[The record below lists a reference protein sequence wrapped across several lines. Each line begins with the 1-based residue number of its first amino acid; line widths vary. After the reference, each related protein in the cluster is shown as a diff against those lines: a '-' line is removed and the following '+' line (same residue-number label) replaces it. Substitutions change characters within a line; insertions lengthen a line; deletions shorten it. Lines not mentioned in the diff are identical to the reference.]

1 MLLPSYTRAGPT
13 LHPPHPQVLA
23 DPNFV
28 TSLKT
33 YDKDNVKPA
42 IIDRI
47 RKEYTCNA
55 DFTPANAAKAS
66 SAAEGLCKWVCAM
79 DSYDKV
85 AKVVA
90 PKKAALAEAEGTY
103 NTVMAALNIKQAE
116 LKEVCVCVC
125 VKQVFRGIILIACRE
140 QECLLCLEL

>member
-1 MLLPSYTRAGPT
+1 MSLFCL
-13 LHPPHPQVLA
+13 PQVLA

-47 RKEYTCNA
+47 RKEYTCNP

-90 PKKAALAEAEGTY
+90 PKTAALAEAEGTY

-116 LKEVCVCVC
+116 LKEVS
-125 VKQVFRGIILIACRE
+125 
-140 QECLLCLEL
+140 LLSMSKGPCT

>member
-1 MLLPSYTRAGPT
+1 MRRPALRHLILFSCLSYFPLAPLPPC
-13 LHPPHPQVLA
+13 QVLA

-55 DFTPANAAKAS
+55 DFNPANAAKAS
-66 SAAEGLCKWVCAM
+66 SAAE
-79 DSYDKV
+79 
-85 AKVVA
+85 
-90 PKKAALAEAEGTY
+90 
-103 NTVMAALNIKQAE
+103 
-116 LKEVCVCVC
+116 VCV
-125 VKQVFRGIILIACRE
+125 VFGG
-140 QECLLCLEL
+140 

>member
-1 MLLPSYTRAGPT
+1 MRKSIGPT
-13 LHPPHPQVLA
+13 LPMPISVSTFVSGKQPGCRISAFTKPSFCAPPPSLPPCQVLA

-55 DFTPANAAKAS
+55 DFNPANAAKAS
-66 SAAEGLCKWVCAM
+66 SAAEV
-79 DSYDKV
+79 
-85 AKVVA
+85 
-90 PKKAALAEAEGTY
+90 
-103 NTVMAALNIKQAE
+103 
-116 LKEVCVCVC
+116 
-125 VKQVFRGIILIACRE
+125 
-140 QECLLCLEL
+140 